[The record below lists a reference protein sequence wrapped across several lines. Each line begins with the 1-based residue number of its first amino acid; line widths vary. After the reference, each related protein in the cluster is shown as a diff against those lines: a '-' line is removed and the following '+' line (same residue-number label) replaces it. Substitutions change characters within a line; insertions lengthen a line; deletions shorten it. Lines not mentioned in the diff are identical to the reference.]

1 MVTYLTIITTVMVIT
16 QIIRVLQNWRQ
27 LRNYRDA
34 ESNYNLQVRVF
45 KKLEEALDEMKEKG
59 E

>member
-1 MVTYLTIITTVMVIT
+1 MLVIT
-16 QIIRVLQNWRQ
+16 QIIRLLQNWRQ
-27 LRNYRDA
+27 LRNYTDA

-45 KKLEEALDEMKEKG
+45 KKLETALDEMKEKG